1 MLYHL
6 IRTVKL
12 LGIRKESMLHGI
24 SECDRLL
31 SDKFA
36 WDFLISEGIHFRRRY
51 FCQNVEGWHV
61 LLILDNKDMCQVTPN
76 YQHGEKRVVAGR
88 VPLLLQLDFEVEL
101 AGKFATVVLEQP
113 NRHI

>member
-1 MLYHL
+1 M
-6 IRTVKL
+6 
-12 LGIRKESMLHGI
+12 
-24 SECDRLL
+24 
-31 SDKFA
+31 
-36 WDFLISEGIHFRRRY
+36 
-51 FCQNVEGWHV
+51 